1 MGWVHT
7 ICDRTTRVCL
17 ARLNST
23 NLYCRNMNLQRVSL
37 LYLLF
42 ALEVAAS
49 ASHQRLLRD
58 EVFAFDVEDENATEH
73 VPTATTQ
80 DEQRDLMSI
89 ESVKVDQEP
98 CDEGFQETDG
108 TEVTLPPTD
117 DVRRP
122 SKCLCPIARCREGT
136 LVFFLL
142 TSLASLSDHSKC
154 ITHAHSYEQSDRT
167 SDRLSDPRS
176 DLECK

>member
-1 MGWVHT
+1 MIVDDSQTSWASTQPT
-7 ICDRTTRVCL
+7 I
-17 ARLNST
+17 
-23 NLYCRNMNLQRVSL
+23 LYCRNMNLQSKSL
-37 LYLLF
+37 LVVLF
-42 ALEVAAS
+42 ALEVAS
-49 ASHQRLLRD
+49 ASRQRLLRD
-58 EVFAFDVEDENATEH
+58 EVSIAFDVEDENATEH

-98 CDEGFQETDG
+98 CEEGFQETDG

-122 SKCLCPIARCREGT
+122 SKCPCPIARCCGSS

-154 ITHAHSYEQSDRT
+154 ITHAHSYGQSDRT
-167 SDRLSDPRS
+167 SVRLPDPRS
-176 DLECK
+176 DLECKSSAML